1 MAITLNQTTQLITV
15 SDDIV
20 SIQNLLNAIRDWEN
34 KQENMDCP
42 QVAEAAGKQVLSETS
57 SVGVTLTLIDW
68 KVSFGDRPSPVV
80 CSVTDG
86 NLVAVDGTGTP
97 MSPIEASTNVTVMVS
112 QSSSATMVQNAIVD
126 DIQIQVSEVQYQ
138 AAGIQETVD
147 DMHPELKTEHGSGL
161 WEKRR
166 GIFK

>member
-1 MAITLNQTTQLITV
+1 MAVTLNQTTQLITV

-20 SIQNLLNAIRDWEN
+20 SIQNLLNTIRDWEN

-57 SVGVTLTLIDW
+57 SVGVTLTLLNW

-80 CSVTDG
+80 CSITDG
-86 NLVAVDGTGTP
+86 NLVAVDETGTP
-97 MSPIEASTNVTVMVS
+97 MSPIEASTNVTVMVA
-112 QSSSATMVQNAIVD
+112 QSSSATM
-126 DIQIQVSEVQYQ
+126 IQSAEIDS
-138 AAGIQETVD
+138 IKETVEAN
-147 DMHPELKTEHGSGL
+147 PAVLAGTHGSGS
-161 WEKRR
+161 WEGATIRR

>member
-57 SVGVTLTLIDW
+57 LVGVTLTLLDW

-86 NLVAVDGTGTP
+86 NLVAVDETGTP
-97 MSPIEASTNVTVMVS
+97 MSPIEASTNVTVMIS
-112 QSSSATMVQNAIVD
+112 QSSSATMVQNAIID
-126 DIQIQVSEVQYQ
+126 ELEIQVAEVQYQ
-138 AAGIQETVD
+138 TAGVQETVNEI
-147 DMHPELKTEHGSGL
+147 HPDLKTEHGSGL